1 MGQFAGK
8 SSEFSN
14 SRRRGRTDGGCTLLS
29 RKFDLLILCARIGFR
44 P

>member
-1 MGQFAGK
+1 MSEIRA
-8 SSEFSN
+8 SSVSYRVA
-14 SRRRGRTDGGCTLLS
+14 RRQGRPDSGCTLLP

>member
-1 MGQFAGK
+1 MSEIRT
-8 SSEFSN
+8 SSVPYRVA
-14 SRRRGRTDGGCTLLS
+14 RRQGWPDGDCTLLP

>member
-1 MGQFAGK
+1 MLEQATTSFSLCAGRLR
-8 SSEFSN
+8 N
-14 SRRRGRTDGGCTLLS
+14 RGGGCTQMS